1 MNYRIFNT
9 VCVVLGLG
17 FLAGSVYFVYG
28 SVRYEINWTDSI
40 KQIADS
46 ATVNLTPNTNSQ
58 TSNIDLENGNSTT
71 IEQFNN
77 LTIKPLNNSVVSSTQ
92 NKINDI
98 LPQQYLLSIPF
109 TSQAP
114 EKNWA
119 EPWQDACEEAS
130 LLMLDAYYKG
140 YNLSPLFARDEIL
153 KMVAWEEQKR
163 WGTSISITDIK
174 LMAEDYFHLNKNTE
188 NTKTQKQ
195 LNNETIKQYNNRTIR
210 IIENPTIE
218 QIKKSIANKNPV
230 LVVADGKVLPNPHFQ
245 NGGPDYHALI
255 IRGYDEE
262 NFITNDPGTQFGEN
276 FKYKYN
282 DLINAIH
289 DWNNEDVAQGK
300 RVVMMIESSGQ

>member
-188 NTKTQKQ
+188 NTKTQKTRRHENTEESERFFKIVKAGFSHKRKQ
-195 LNNETIKQYNNRTIR
+195 LWSNLAKQLKVESFKVKSVIAEVMGNEKVRAEEVSVEQWKEIVNSLVINNYSN
-210 IIENPTIE
+210 
-218 QIKKSIANKNPV
+218 
-230 LVVADGKVLPNPHFQ
+230 
-245 NGGPDYHALI
+245 
-255 IRGYDEE
+255 
-262 NFITNDPGTQFGEN
+262 
-276 FKYKYN
+276 
-282 DLINAIH
+282 
-289 DWNNEDVAQGK
+289 
-300 RVVMMIESSGQ
+300 